1 MSAREEDRA
10 LMSGSREEDRAQTSA
25 EDFTRASAA
34 IEALIAAVRE
44 DQWDAETP
52 CTDWNLRQLVD
63 HLVEVNYS
71 MAERFGGPGG
81 DTCDDPAAAYRRS
94 AQVLSDA
101 LARPGVLDQTYPGPF
116 AHTTGER
123 QLQIRMAD
131 LLTHGWDL
139 AQATGIP
146 ADLPVDLVENALGFV
161 EKLAAAFARSGKF
174 GTPQPVTADAPVL
187 DRLAAQTGRTLR

>member
-1 MSAREEDRA
+1 MSTREEDRA
-10 LMSGSREEDRAQTSA
+10 LMSTREEDRKQTSA

-34 IEALIAAVRE
+34 IEALIGAVRP

-52 CTDWNLRQLVD
+52 CAEWNLRQLVD

-71 MAERFGGPGG
+71 LAQRFGGPGA

-94 AQVLSDA
+94 AQALSDA

-123 QLQIRMAD
+123 QLQVRMAD
-131 LLTHGWDL
+131 LVTHGWDL

-146 ADLPVDLVENALGFV
+146 ADLPLDLVQNALRFV

-174 GTPQPVTADAPVL
+174 GTPQPVAADAPIL
-187 DRLAAQTGRTLR
+187 DRLAALSGRPVG